1 MPTPFTHLAA
11 ARRLLA
17 DPQMPVRALARLR
30 AELPAFL
37 LGNIAADATRLH
49 APGTRADS
57 HFYHYDQPMR
67 DHPWRLMM
75 QQHPQL
81 LQPRDEAQ
89 RIFLAGYVAHLAMD
103 EIWTQ
108 QVMWPLMESVTDA
121 GERRT
126 RALAITLQMTRCDER
141 DFGLID
147 EATVAALALAQ
158 PAGWLPF
165 LSDEDLCTMRD
176 MIVRQLRGSSETLEI
191 LSKRWRRTPQD
202 FRATLDDPQAFGR
215 EVRTWIPQERL
226 VAVERNMESFMRSQL
241 LTWLDEQDEQDAQ
254 SSSTALTRN

>member
-17 DPQMPVRALARLR
+17 DPQLPERALTRLQ

-57 HFYHYDQPMR
+57 HFYHYDQPLR
-67 DHPWRLMM
+67 EHPWRVMM

-81 LQPRDEAQ
+81 LQPHDEAQ

-103 EIWTQ
+103 EIWTRE
-108 QVMWPLMESVTDA
+108 VMWPLMESVTDA
-121 GERRT
+121 DARRT

-141 DFGLID
+141 DYLLID
-147 EATVAALALAQ
+147 AALVAALALAQ
-158 PAGWLPF
+158 PADWLPF
-165 LSDEDLCTMRD
+165 LSDEDLRVMRD
-176 MIVRQLRGSSETLEI
+176 MILRQLRGNSETLAI
-191 LSKRWRRTPQD
+191 LSKRWGRTPQD

-215 EVRTWIPQERL
+215 EVRVWIPQERV
-226 VAVERNMESFMRSQL
+226 VAVERNMEAFMRSQL
-241 LTWLDEQDEQDAQ
+241 LAWLDEQDER
-254 SSSTALTRN
+254 ALNPPARR